1 MRLYYDQTEFKSKI
15 KNLTKT
21 KQICCISRLGTQFL
35 ALYLKVWGTLKRV
48 MNDFPAIYLIKSFP
62 FNFELWKK
70 KNIGKLEEEKQRPN
84 RVEIHICSQA
94 SAPNLVKT

>member
-1 MRLYYDQTEFKSKI
+1 MKEQFEKNKGSLGLNEYKMRLYYDQTEFKSKI

-62 FNFELWKK
+62 FNFELWKRK
-70 KNIGKLEEEKQRPN
+70 KK
-84 RVEIHICSQA
+84 HW
-94 SAPNLVKT
+94 